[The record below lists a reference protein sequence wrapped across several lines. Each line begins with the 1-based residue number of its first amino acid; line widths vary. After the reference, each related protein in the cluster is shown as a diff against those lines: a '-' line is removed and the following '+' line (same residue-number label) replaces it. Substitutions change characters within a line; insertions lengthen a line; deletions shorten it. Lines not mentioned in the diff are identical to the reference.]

1 MEKAREKCK
10 ALRRKGQDVKG
21 AGGKAQ
27 EARGQETLHRKGVGD
42 EAAGSSQGM
51 WTREMPTGTL
61 VEFCCAAGNR
71 ALFLPNLLKRVCL
84 YTV

>member
-21 AGGKAQ
+21 AGGKAGRP
-27 EARGQETLHRKGVGD
+27 EDRRLCTRKGVGD

-71 ALFLPNLLKRVCL
+71 ALFLPNLLKRVFL